1 MVMYSALLK
10 SGAQDDDF
18 ILAVDHLLLEESK
31 KFRCDEGEGPMILE
45 NPAHRMR
52 KNGGQ
57 GETRVEK
64 ERRARRNREQERAK
78 KKQKARRRR
87 Y

>member
-10 SGAQDDDF
+10 SGAQDDEF

-31 KFRCDEGEGPMILE
+31 KFHCDEGEGLMILE
-45 NPAHRMR
+45 NPAHEMR

-57 GETRVEK
+57 GETRGKK
-64 ERRARRNREQERAK
+64 EQRARRNREQERAK
-78 KKQKARRRR
+78 KNQRARRGR
-87 Y
+87 